1 MAIHKLG
8 EMPKIDKIIRKP
20 GKHSDGGGLYLQV
33 ASPGQGSWVVR
44 FGERW
49 KSLGPVDEIDPDKAR
64 KLHAAMKDEK
74 RAGRN
79 PFGTTEAIAAITIK
93 RARFADVV
101 DSFLTDAP
109 AVSGWKTK
117 STEPRKYRNLKTGAL
132 GKLWADEIT
141 TADVEAELR
150 ARWGHAL
157 ASADKYRIRIKLI
170 CDYARAKGF
179 RAKDATNPANND
191 DMKNLIAKP
200 PKSIPHP
207 SMPVADVPAF
217 MAELTADRSNEA
229 RALAFAIHTV
239 ARTAE
244 ARDID
249 WREIKGNVWTVP
261 GGLDDRS
268 MKEGAEHSVPLSP
281 AALALLGKPKKAGR
295 IFGDLPHDALDD
307 KLKEYRAL
315 GLATV
320 HGFRTSFNGWA
331 VKAKYPKSLWGR
343 AMAHAV
349 GDKTDQAYDREELI
363 EERRPMMQAWSDFAM
378 GRVKP

>member
-1 MAIHKLG
+1 
-8 EMPKIDKIIRKP
+8 
-20 GKHSDGGGLYLQV
+20 
-33 ASPGQGSWVVR
+33 
-44 FGERW
+44 
-49 KSLGPVDEIDPDKAR
+49 
-64 KLHAAMKDEK
+64 
-74 RAGRN
+74 
-79 PFGTTEAIAAITIK
+79 
-93 RARFADVV
+93 
-101 DSFLTDAP
+101 
-109 AVSGWKTK
+109 
-117 STEPRKYRNLKTGAL
+117 
-132 GKLWADEIT
+132 
-141 TADVEAELR
+141 LR